1 MQFDTIESPTAQSL
15 ALLKSVDP
23 QKDRVRRKFSVAY
36 FPLFGSGDEF
46 AGHAM
51 RARWYAPYVEGQCE
65 AVVFGL
71 VEGLKKGDPPPSMAR
86 IEAGDSHFEFPAPS
100 KAYAEAVRDAHVILV
115 WKTLSAAERKE
126 LIDLIGDRRLV
137 FVPTND
143 LNEKEYGN
151 YCKLM
156 WRLLSR
162 EGRDALLVESQQ
174 RFVKVARPLRQSSRS
189 AAVLG
194 TGPSI
199 DLAPNF
205 DFSDLNVI
213 ACNTIIQSD
222 ALLDHVKPK
231 FVCAGDVV
239 SHFGVSHYADK
250 FRSDLVKVL
259 SERDI
264 YLFTTAQFGYLFRL
278 HHPELSERVIF
289 CHQTSQ
295 SPVFNLFSQWE
306 LPQLDSTLNIHMLPI
321 AASIA
326 REIFI
331 LGCDG
336 QSPHESKNEDFWA
349 HSSAAQYH
357 DLVDSGHECHPTFK
371 IHRAKNILKGF
382 VDGTEQT
389 LSQGERTHGKR
400 YISLA
405 PSYTPCIGRRLA
417 GADAFRRRMKPLE
430 GLAGAGAE

>member
-1 MQFDTIESPTAQSL
+1 MVDLGGGDSTAHSL
-15 ALLKSVDP
+15 KLLSGVDP
-23 QKDRVRRKFSVAY
+23 IKDRVRRKFSVAY
-36 FPLFGSGDEF
+36 FPLFDSSEEF
-46 AGHAM
+46 ASHTM
-51 RARWYAPYVEGQCE
+51 RARWYLPFVEGQCE
-65 AVVFGL
+65 AVVFGR
-71 VEGLKKGDPPPSMAR
+71 VEGLAAGDPPPSMAA
-86 IEAGDSHFEFPAPS
+86 IEAGDSHFEFPIHL

-115 WKTLSAAERKE
+115 WKSLSGSEREE

-143 LNEKEYGN
+143 LNEREYGN

-162 EGRDALLVESQQ
+162 EQRELLLADSQKK
-174 RFVKVARPLRQSSRS
+174 FVKVARPLRETARS

-199 DLAPNF
+199 DLAENF

-213 ACNTIIQSD
+213 ACNTIIQSE
-222 ALLDHVKPK
+222 ALLNHVKPK

-239 SHFGVSHYADK
+239 SHFGVSRYADK
-250 FRSDLVKVL
+250 FRRDLAKVL

-264 YLFTTAQFGYLFRL
+264 YLFTTAQFGYLFKL
-278 HHPELSERVIF
+278 HHPELSDRIIF
-289 CHQTSQ
+289 CHQTSRE
-295 SPVFNLFSQWE
+295 PVFDLFNKWE

-326 REIFI
+326 TEIFI

-357 DLVDSGHECHPTFK
+357 NLVDSGHDCHPTFK
-371 IHRAKNILKGF
+371 VHRAKSILKGF
-382 VDGTEQT
+382 VDGTERT
-389 LSQGERTHGKR
+389 ISQGERAHGKR

-405 PSYTPCIGRRLA
+405 PSYTPCIGRRL
-417 GADAFRRRMKPLE
+417 GDADVFGRRMKSHDV
-430 GLAGAGAE
+430 LAGTGAE